1 MYTCVCVR
9 VCAPPAGVGVRGDDR
24 RGVFGCSAEW
34 QQLACSGHAAAVI
47 TECLSPVKLL
57 TTLCVCVPVLACV
70 CLCLCLHVCVCVCV
84 CVSVCVWCHSAEDQ
98 VGMTEYVV
106 TRWYRA
112 PELLLCCNDYT
123 AAIDVW

>member
-1 MYTCVCVR
+1 M
-9 VCAPPAGVGVRGDDR
+9 
-24 RGVFGCSAEW
+24 
-34 QQLACSGHAAAVI
+34 
-47 TECLSPVKLL
+47 KLL
-57 TTLCVCVPVLACV
+57 TILCVCACV
-70 CLCLCLHVCVCVCV
+70 CMSVCLCFC
-84 CVSVCVWCHSAEDQ
+84 CHSAEDQ